1 MDWKGINLASPI
13 NRLKAGQVATA
24 ANVRSYGRGF
34 FGLRTLLTNAIITVT
49 GIINTL
55 ARLNDTTNLTAL
67 PSGYT
72 IISVNNSGTLFNN
85 ATPVV
90 TGLSGNPVSLIPFRP
105 NTSVQPWEYVGDN
118 APQGNVTVA
127 GGFACTGMV
136 KVRSDGLSRKM
147 GVKEPQDAPV
157 VSTSSST
164 TSGTDNLPATTIPWT
179 NVGGANP
186 SYNYG
191 HSSAGDGTAPVVI
204 STPVV
209 GSIVTL
215 TVTGTATV
223 NGAIHAPGD
232 VGPATSSFP
241 ANFTGAGPTIVLG
254 AFTNGSGT
262 VVALPAIGPVNI
274 GASATLTVPLGAT
287 QLQVGIDSSANTFS
301 ANSGSFTVSWVVQT
315 SAVATVVST
324 LGNVTAYVWGDS
336 PQSGPVAS
344 YIWKNPNDPGAGWGT
359 PRSIATA
366 PVTTSNNS
374 WQIDSS
380 GGIGN
385 NPVAFPLWDTL
396 NSSGSITGNLN
407 LFAPAFAQSAP
418 NTTNFNCCLVG
429 SLFIPTAGTYNLT
442 MVNKDQA
449 ILGIGGGATS
459 NFMPAVG
466 VAGQTETVALG
477 LPLMFSTT
485 PNGTGGAN
493 TSNVLITFPASGTYQ
508 MEIDWDFWFHAG
520 RTMVV
525 TMGATPGAAAS
536 VIVPLPQGVRTG
548 VSYAYVY
555 RASETG
561 ATSNPSPAS
570 TPQVTP
576 VLDNIVTPTFSPDPQ
591 VDKVDYYRQ
600 DEGLA
605 NYTYVATGPN
615 TNPPTPIVDELTD
628 LAAAGNQILQ
638 YDNFEPV
645 PSIDLTRKGV
655 VNVSGNVIT
664 WVSGDVFNI
673 RWLAG
678 TVVLIGSPTQL
689 AYSAVRRPSSTTSW
703 DFSDSE
709 TSVPDGTNLVYNI
722 AEPIL
727 AAQPLAYLFGP
738 TDNINF
744 AFGVGDPL
752 RPGTLYWCKGS
763 NLDAWPDTNQADV
776 TDPGEA
782 LVMGAMTEGLA
793 SLFSIKRGWVV
804 EPNFFNA
811 LATVTGTEGSTWTN
825 QATAIN
831 RGLFMPRC
839 LVVEGG
845 SNVFARVDDG
855 IIVSPGG
862 QGAKSITD
870 ETLYPIFPHEGS
882 TPVSVVRNG
891 ITIVPPNDSL
901 PQGQKFSQN
910 NGYMVWDYI
919 GIDSNPHS
927 LVFDI
932 ANMAWVWDSYSVAIT
947 ARAANE
953 GLSTQGFL
961 VGCVD
966 GTIRQLATTGTSET
980 GTATVAAPVMGGVGW
995 MHNRLI
1001 TVEYSSNANIT
1012 LSFVCPDQT
1021 TNGSIAP
1028 ATITLPSTGGTVTK
1042 WKTLPTFNKWK
1053 LMQPIFTFTDPT
1065 AQIYMDGT
1073 AFDVKP
1079 WGSTAGYEPVN
1090 PFSERS
1096 GGFGG
1101 QP

>member
-1 MDWKGINLASPI
+1 MSINFRGLNLSKPI
-13 NRLKAGQVATA
+13 NRLAAGFCAVAVNA
-24 ANVRSYGRGF
+24 RSYGQGF
-34 FGLRTLLTNAIITVT
+34 FGLRTLLTNPIITVS
-49 GIINTL
+49 GIISALT
-55 ARLNDTTNLTAL
+55 RLNDTTPAG
-67 PSGYT
+67 PVSGYT
-72 IISVNNSGTLFNN
+72 IISMAGTTLYNNS
-85 ATPVV
+85 TPVA
-90 TGLSGNPVSLIPFRP
+90 TGFSGNPPSMIAFRP
-105 NTSVQPWEYVGDN
+105 NTSVEPFLYIGDS
-118 APQGNVTVA
+118 APQNSVVVA
-127 GGFACTGMV
+127 GAFPCTGMV

-147 GVKEPQDAPV
+147 GVKEPQNAPL
-157 VSTSSST
+157 VSTASST
-164 TSGTDNLPATTIPWT
+164 TSGTDILPATTIPWT
-179 NVGGANP
+179 NVAGANP
-186 SYNYG
+186 SFNYG
-191 HSSAGDGTAPVVI
+191 HSSGADGTSPVVI
-204 STPVV
+204 STPII
-209 GSIVTL
+209 GSVVTL
-215 TVTGTATV
+215 TVTGSATV
-223 NGAIHAPGD
+223 NGATHAPGD
-232 VGPATSSFP
+232 VGPATATFP

-254 AFTNGSGT
+254 AFTNGAGV
-262 VVALPAIGPVNI
+262 VVATGGPVNI
-274 GASATLTVPLGAT
+274 GASATLTVPSGAT
-287 QLQVGIDSSANTFS
+287 QLQIGIDSSANTFN
-301 ANSGSFTVSWVVQT
+301 ANSGSFSVAWIVAA

-324 LGNVTAYVWGDS
+324 LGEVTAYVWGDS
-336 PQSGPVAS
+336 PQSGPVGS
-344 YIWKNPNDPGAGWGT
+344 YIWKNPNDSGT
-359 PRSIATA
+359 GTARSSSTA
-366 PVTTSNNS
+366 PVTSTNNS
-374 WQIDSS
+374 WQFDST
-380 GGIGN
+380 GGVIV
-385 NPVAFPLWDTL
+385 NPTTFVQWDTL
-396 NSSGSITGNLN
+396 NSVGSISGETN

-418 NTTNFNCCLVG
+418 HTTNFNACVVG
-429 SLFIPTAGTYNLT
+429 TIFVPVGGTYSFR
-442 MVNKDQA
+442 VVGKDEF
-449 ILGIGGGATS
+449 LVGIGGGATVS
-459 NFMPAVG
+459 GGFV
-466 VAGQTETVALG
+466 VAPNYAQTETVVSG
-477 LPLMFSTT
+477 LPLVAV
-485 PNGTGGAN
+485 GGPLPDGDGDIHTVN
-493 TSNVLITFPASGTYQ
+493 FDMTFPASGSYQ
-508 MEIDWDFWFHAG
+508 VEIDWDFWFHAG
-520 RTMVV
+520 RTLVM
-525 TMGATPGAAAS
+525 TAAATPGAS
-536 VIVPLPQGVRTG
+536 PTVIVPLPQGVRTG
-548 VSYAYVY
+548 VSYRYVY

-576 VLDNIVTPTFSPDPQ
+576 VLDNTVTPEFSPDPQ

-605 NYTYVATGPN
+605 NFTYVATGPN
-615 TNPPTPIVDELTD
+615 TNPPTSIVDELTD

-638 YDNFEPV
+638 FDNFEPV
-645 PSIDLTRKGV
+645 PSIDLPRAGI

-664 WVSGDVFNI
+664 WVSGDHFNI

-678 TVVLIGSPTQL
+678 TIILIGSPTQL

-752 RPGTLYWCKGS
+752 RPGTLYWSKGS

-776 TDPGEA
+776 TDPSET
-782 LVMGAMTEGLA
+782 LVNGAMTEGLA

-831 RGLFMPRC
+831 RGLFIPRC

-845 SNVFARVDDG
+845 SNVFVRVDDG

-862 QGAKSITD
+862 QGAKSVTD
-870 ETLYPIFPHEGS
+870 DTLYPLFAHEGS

-919 GIDSNPHS
+919 GIDANPHS
-927 LVFDI
+927 LLFDI
-932 ANMAWVWDSYSVAIT
+932 GNMAWCWDMYDVAVT

-966 GTIRQLATTGTSET
+966 GTIRQLATTGSTET
-980 GTATVAAPVMGGVGW
+980 ATATVAAAVMGGVGW
-995 MHNRLI
+995 MHTHLI
-1001 TVEYSSNANIT
+1001 TIEYSSNATIT

-1028 ATITLPSTGGTVTK
+1028 ASITLPSTAGTVTK
-1042 WKTLPTFNKWK
+1042 WKTLPSFNKWK
-1053 LMQPIFTFTDPT
+1053 FLQPVFTFTDPT
-1065 AQIYMDGT
+1065 VQIYIDGT
-1073 AFDVKP
+1073 AFDVKA
-1079 WGSTAGYEPVN
+1079 WGSNSSYEPIN
-1090 PFSERS
+1090 PFAEGS

>member
-1 MDWKGINLASPI
+1 MPNGGLNFRGLCLARPI
-13 NRLKAGQVATA
+13 NRLEAGFVSVAS
-24 ANVRSYGRGF
+24 NVRSYGRGF

-105 NTSVQPWEYVGDN
+105 NTSVQPWEYIGDS
-118 APQGNVTVA
+118 APQNSVVVA
-127 GGFACTGMV
+127 GAFPCTGMV
-136 KVRSDGLSRKM
+136 KVRSDGLSRKT
-147 GVKEPQDAPV
+147 GIKEPQDAPV

-204 STPVV
+204 STPIV
-209 GSIVTL
+209 GSTVTL
-215 TVTGTATV
+215 VVTGAAHV
-223 NGAIHAPGD
+223 NGATHAPGD

-301 ANSGSFTVSWVVQT
+301 ANSGNFTVSWIVTT
-315 SAVATVVST
+315 SAVATVLST

-336 PQSGPVAS
+336 PQSGPVNA

-359 PRSIATA
+359 PRSISTA
-366 PVTTSNNS
+366 PVTTSSNS
-374 WQIDSS
+374 WQIDTTPA
-380 GGIGN
+380 GA
-385 NPVAFPLWDTL
+385 NPTAFPQWDML
-396 NSSGSITGNLN
+396 NSSGSVVSEVN

-418 NTTNFNCCLVG
+418 NTTNFNCCIVG
-429 SLFIPTAGTYNLT
+429 SIFVPVAGTYGMTLACNSNAL
-442 MVNKDQA
+442 M
-449 ILGIGGGATS
+449 GIGGGATCS
-459 NFMPAVG
+459 TGFLTG
-466 VAGQTETVALG
+466 LAGQTETVANA
-477 LPLMFSTT
+477 LPIVANPL
-485 PNGTGGAN
+485 NGTA
-493 TSNVLITFPASGTYQ
+493 TLAITFPSSGTYQ
-508 MEIDWDFWFHAG
+508 VEIDYDFWFHAG
-520 RTMVV
+520 RTLVLLS
-525 TMGATPGAAAS
+525 APTPGGTPS

-638 YDNFEPV
+638 FDNFEPV
-645 PSIDLTRKGV
+645 PSIDLSRKGI

-664 WVSGDVFNI
+664 WVSGDIFNI

-703 DFSDSE
+703 DFSDSGM
-709 TSVPDGTNLVYNI
+709 SVPDGTNLVYNI

-752 RPGTLYWCKGS
+752 RPGTLYWSKGS

-776 TDPGEA
+776 TDPSEA
-782 LVMGAMTEGLA
+782 LVNGAMTEGLA
-793 SLFSIKRGWVV
+793 TLFSIKRGWVV

-839 LVVEGG
+839 VVVEGG
-845 SNVFARVDDG
+845 SNIFARVDDG

-980 GTATVAAPVMGGVGW
+980 GTATVAAPVMGGIGW

-1090 PFSERS
+1090 PFSEGS